1 MLRTSTLALW
11 LQDLDICQD
20 GYRIDQDWFSTFIVS
35 FHGMFCYFCS
45 AYMLSPLFLDRV
57 LQFVEAWHRGRKGSE
72 GAGIH
77 LSAVRPGL

>member
-1 MLRTSTLALW
+1 
-11 LQDLDICQD
+11 
-20 GYRIDQDWFSTFIVS
+20 
-35 FHGMFCYFCS
+35 MFCYLCS

-77 LSAVRPGL
+77 LSAVRPGLLSYFYVCVDVMNQFKQYLFSFFPQ

>member
-1 MLRTSTLALW
+1 MLRTSALTLW
-11 LQDLDICQD
+11 LQDLDICLTWIS
-20 GYRIDQDWFSTFIVS
+20 YRSRLVLNFQCG
-35 FHGMFCYFCS
+35 HGMFCYLCS

-72 GAGIH
+72 SAGIH